1 MADQKVISRQT
12 GVEDSQY
19 KWGFELDIESDV
31 APKGLNEDIVRFIS
45 AKKKEPEW
53 LLEWRLK
60 AFRHWTDQGDE
71 AAPKWAQVNFE
82 EIDFQDIIYYCLL
95 YTSPSPRDLSTS
107 RMPSSA

>member
-45 AKKKEPEW
+45 AKKK
-53 LLEWRLK
+53 
-60 AFRHWTDQGDE
+60 
-71 AAPKWAQVNFE
+71 
-82 EIDFQDIIYYCLL
+82 
-95 YTSPSPRDLSTS
+95 
-107 RMPSSA
+107 

>member
-45 AKKKEPEW
+45 AKKNIS
-53 LLEWRLK
+53 
-60 AFRHWTDQGDE
+60 GI
-71 AAPKWAQVNFE
+71 PKMV
-82 EIDFQDIIYYCLL
+82 IY
-95 YTSPSPRDLSTS
+95 
-107 RMPSSA
+107 

>member
-19 KWGFELDIESDV
+19 KWGFELDIESEV

-60 AFRHWTDQGDE
+60 A
-71 AAPKWAQVNFE
+71 
-82 EIDFQDIIYYCLL
+82 CLL
-95 YTSPSPRDLSTS
+95 YTSPSPRD
-107 RMPSSA
+107 

>member
-19 KWGFELDIESDV
+19 KWGFELDIESEV

-53 LLEWRLK
+53 LLEWRL
-60 AFRHWTDQGDE
+60 
-71 AAPKWAQVNFE
+71 
-82 EIDFQDIIYYCLL
+82 
-95 YTSPSPRDLSTS
+95 
-107 RMPSSA
+107 